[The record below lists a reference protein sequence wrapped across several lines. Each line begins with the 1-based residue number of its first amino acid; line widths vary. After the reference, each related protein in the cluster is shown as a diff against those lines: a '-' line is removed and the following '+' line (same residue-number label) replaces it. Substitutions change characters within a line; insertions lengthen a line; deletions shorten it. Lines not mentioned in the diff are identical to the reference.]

1 MQVKDVHLH
10 HLWLLLSHLR
20 LLLLHHLWLLLKHLW
35 LLLNLPQL
43 GQAAGISTQF
53 LAASAF

>member
-1 MQVKDVHLH
+1 VAGTLIY
-10 HLWLLLSHLR
+10 
-20 LLLLHHLWLLLKHLW
+20 LKTAEW